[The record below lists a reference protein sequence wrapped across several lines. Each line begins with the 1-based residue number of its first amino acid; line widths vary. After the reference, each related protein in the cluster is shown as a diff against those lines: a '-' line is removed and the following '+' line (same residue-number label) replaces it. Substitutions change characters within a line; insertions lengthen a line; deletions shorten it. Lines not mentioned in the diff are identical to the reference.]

1 MTPIRYADVEAAQQR
16 IAPYVRRT
24 PFFPCDYL
32 NRIGGRA
39 PKETWLKVESLQAT
53 GSFKIRGAANC
64 ILTNLERARSA
75 GVVTAS
81 AGNHAQGVARMAYEL
96 DLKATIVMPVG
107 TPPIKVSNT
116 QRYGAEVLL
125 HGRYYDESYDFAKAI
140 EANEGRLFV
149 HPFLDPLVAAG
160 QGTAAIEMLEE
171 PAFQHV
177 DSVVIPVGGGGLA
190 LGCATVLRE
199 KRPDLKLYGVTPK
212 NAEAFWRSY
221 HEGRPVEADVR
232 FTLAEGTAT
241 KRPNPKMVEALKGLL
256 DDVFALSEESI
267 AHAIALVAEH
277 GKLVVEGSGAL
288 PVAACVE
295 GLLERRKTALI
306 VSGGNLDIHALSQ
319 VLQRGLAEQGRLRR
333 YRIRVPDRPG
343 GLLALTQVIAE
354 SQGNILQ
361 VFHHRG
367 YVDVPVGE
375 TQVELELETRGSD
388 HAAQIEAGLS
398 AKGFTVETG

>member
-1 MTPIRYADVEAAQQR
+1 MNIRFADVEAARQR

-32 NRIGGRA
+32 NRLGGKA
-39 PKETWLKVESLQAT
+39 PEETWLKVESLQAT

-64 ILTNLERARSA
+64 ILSNLEQAKKA
-75 GVVTAS
+75 GVVAAS
-81 AGNHAQGVARMAYEL
+81 AGNHAQGVACMAREL
-96 DLKATIVMPVG
+96 GLPATIVMPVG

-116 QRYGAEVLL
+116 RRYGAEVVLF
-125 HGRYYDESYDFAKAI
+125 GRFYDESYEHAKEIVAR
-140 EANEGRLFV
+140 EGKLLV
-149 HPFLDPLVAAG
+149 HPFFDPLVAAG

-171 PAFQHV
+171 APFANV
-177 DSVVIPVGGGGLA
+177 DSVVIPIGGGGLA
-190 LGCATVLRE
+190 LGIATVLRE

-212 NAEAFWRSY
+212 NAEAFWRSF
-221 HEGRPVEADVR
+221 HEGKPVEAEVR
-232 FTLAEGTAT
+232 YTLAEGTAT
-241 KRPNPKMVEALKGLL
+241 KRPQPPMVEALRRLL
-256 DDVFALSEESI
+256 DDVFAISEESI
-267 AHAIALVAEH
+267 AHAMALLAEH

-295 GLLERRKTALI
+295 GLLQGRKTALV

-319 VLQRGLAEQGRLRR
+319 VLQRGLAEQGRLLR

-343 GLLALTQVIAE
+343 GLLALTQTLAE
-354 SQGNILQ
+354 TQGNILQ

-375 TQVELELETRGSD
+375 TQVEVELEARGSE
-388 HAAQIEAGLS
+388 HAAQIEEGLR
-398 AKGFTVETG
+398 AKGFIVQPG